1 MNANLSPLDEPDLTS
16 RRRWQQRVLLVALLA
31 VLAGLTWRKWG
42 DPVVDFGCELYVP
55 WQITQGKHL
64 YRDMVWLGGPLA
76 QYGNALAFA
85 VFGVSLTTLIWVNLV
100 LLALLTELIRGY
112 FARCVSPLAGLVA
125 GLLFLSLFAFGQ
137 YGPLA
142 NYNYLTPY
150 RHEPVRGVLLAVGAL
165 CAATHAWQLR
175 AENGTPAARR
185 MGWWLG
191 LSGLLFGGVCLTKLE
206 ITLAAGLALLAGFV
220 VGMARLGIRGQFL
233 WKLSGWFLGGTLVL
247 PVGFVA
253 YLALHMPL
261 TLALRGALGNLATVL
276 TANPAQ
282 QAFYRQV
289 LGLDTW
295 AQHVTDITTGCGFV
309 SLAGL
314 VVLAGERWLPH
325 RWHRA
330 GALVGALSSG
340 WLAYRFVPWERFAKP
355 FPVLLALTAVG
366 LIYAVRQETDC
377 DRLGRRWLPLL
388 MWNLLALVLI
398 GRLGLAARLYHYG
411 FVLAFPAFL
420 LLALMVLFVLPAV
433 LRGQPSGTGRLTSGV
448 AAGFLLVCVTA
459 HLQFAFYHYEKKTQP
474 VGLGGDHLL
483 AYGPRWTRVGRVLA
497 ETIAGLDQSLP
508 PEATLLVLPEGI
520 TLNYWLRRTCPTSFL
535 VFDPYYLSAGGG
547 EAAVV
552 AELERHPPDVI
563 ALIRTDMREYGV
575 GWFGEDPNYGRQV
588 MVWVLQRYEVAQ
600 VFGKWEDFGVVL
612 FRRRAADPPPVPM
625 MGSPAVSPGQVNHHE
640 SSHKR
645 SCCARAVCRGLSKS

>member
-1 MNANLSPLDEPDLTS
+1 MPHNLSPWNEPEMNS
-16 RRRWQQRVLLVALLA
+16 CRCWQQRAVLAALLA

-64 YRDMVWLGGPLA
+64 YRDMVWLSGPLA

-85 VFGVSLTTLIWVNLV
+85 VFGVSLTTLIWVNLA

-142 NYNYLTPY
+142 NYNYIAPY
-150 RHEPVRGVLLAVGAL
+150 RHEPIRGVLLAIGAL
-165 CAATHAWQLR
+165 HAATHAWSLQ
-175 AENGTPAARR
+175 AENSPRAARR
-185 MGWWLG
+185 VGWWMA

-206 ITLAAGLALLAGFV
+206 IALAAGLALLAGFV
-220 VGMARLGIRGQFL
+220 VGMARLDVRGQAR
-233 WKLSGWFLGGTLVL
+233 WKLPGWFLGGMLVL

-261 TLALRGALGNLATVL
+261 TLALRGALGNLATVVV
-276 TANPAQ
+276 ANPAQ
-282 QAFYRQV
+282 QAFYWHV
-289 LGLDTW
+289 LGLDAW
-295 AQHVTDITTGCGFV
+295 VQHVTDITTGCGIV

-314 VVLAGERWLPH
+314 VVLGGERWLPH
-325 RWHRA
+325 RWQPA
-330 GALVGALSSG
+330 AALVGALLSG

-366 LIYAVRQETDC
+366 LVCAVKWETDR
-377 DRLGRRWLPLL
+377 DRLCRRWLPLL
-388 MWNLLALVLI
+388 MWNLLALVMI
-398 GRLGLAARLYHYG
+398 GRLGLAARLHHYG

-420 LLALMVLFVLPAV
+420 FLATMALFVLPAL
-433 LRGQPSGTGRLTSGV
+433 LRGQQAGTGWLTSGV
-448 AAGFLLVCVTA
+448 AAGVLLACVTA
-459 HLQFAFYHYEKKTQP
+459 HLQLAFDHYGKKTQP
-474 VGLGGDHLL
+474 VGSGGDRLL
-483 AYGPRWTRVGRVLA
+483 TYGPRWTPVGQVLA
-497 ETIAGLDQSLP
+497 ETTAGLGQLLP
-508 PEATLLVLPEGI
+508 PEGTLLVLPEGI
-520 TLNYWLRRTCPTSFL
+520 ALNYWLRRTCPTSL
-535 VFDPYYLSAGGG
+535 LAFDPYYLAAGGG

-563 ALIRTDMREYGV
+563 ALTRRDMREYGV

-588 MVWVLQRYEVAQ
+588 MVWVLRRYEVAQ
-600 VFGKWEDFGVVL
+600 VFGEWEDFGVVL
-612 FRRRAADPPPVPM
+612 FRRRAADLPPVP
-625 MGSPAVSPGQVNHHE
+625 
-640 SSHKR
+640 
-645 SCCARAVCRGLSKS
+645 

>member
-1 MNANLSPLDEPDLTS
+1 MNFTLSPLDEPDMTS
-16 RRRWQQRVLLVALLA
+16 RRVWQQRAVLAVLLG

-100 LLALLTELIRGY
+100 LLAVLTELIRGY

-142 NYNYLTPY
+142 NYNYITPY

-165 CAATHAWQLR
+165 YAATHAWQLW
-175 AENGTPAARR
+175 AETGPHAARR
-185 MGWWLG
+185 VGWWLG

-206 ITLAAGLALLAGFV
+206 IALAAGLALFAGFAV
-220 VGMARLGIRGQFL
+220 SVARLGVRGQTL
-233 WKLSGWFLGGTLVL
+233 WKLPGWFLGGTLVL
-247 PVGFVA
+247 PVGFVT
-253 YLALHMPL
+253 YLAWHMPL
-261 TLALRGALGNLATVL
+261 PLALRGALGNLATVVV
-276 TANPAQ
+276 ANPAQ

-289 LGLDTW
+289 LGLDAW
-295 AQHVTDITTGCGFV
+295 ARHVTDITTGCGIV

-314 VVLAGERWLPH
+314 MVLGGERWLPH
-325 RWHRA
+325 QWHRA
-330 GALVGALSSG
+330 AALGGILLSG
-340 WLAYRFVPWERFAKP
+340 WLAYCFVPWERFAKP

-366 LIYAVRQETDC
+366 VIYAVRQETDR
-377 DRLGRRWLPLL
+377 DRLCRHWLPLL

-411 FVLAFPAFL
+411 FVLTFPAFL
-420 LLALMVLFVLPAV
+420 FLASMVLFVLPA
-433 LRGQPSGTGRLTSGV
+433 LLHRQQAGTGRLTSGV
-448 AAGFLLVCVTA
+448 AVGFLLACVTA
-459 HLQFAFYHYEKKTQP
+459 HLQFAFYHYGKKTQP
-474 VGLGGDHLL
+474 VGSGGDHLL

-497 ETIAGLDQSLP
+497 ETTASLVQSLP

-520 TLNYWLRRTCPTSFL
+520 TLNYWLRRTCPTSL
-535 VFDPYYLSAGGG
+535 LAFDPYYLAAGGG

-563 ALIRTDMREYGV
+563 ALIRSDMREYGV

-588 MVWVLQRYEVAQ
+588 MVWVLERYEVAQ

-612 FRRRAADPPPVPM
+612 FRRRAADPLPVP
-625 MGSPAVSPGQVNHHE
+625 
-640 SSHKR
+640 
-645 SCCARAVCRGLSKS
+645 

>member
-1 MNANLSPLDEPDLTS
+1 MNFNLSPLDEPDMTS
-16 RRRWQQRVLLVALLA
+16 RRVWQQRAVLAVLLG

-112 FARCVSPLAGLVA
+112 FARCVSPLAGLLA

-142 NYNYLTPY
+142 NYNYMAPY
-150 RHEPVRGVLLAVGAL
+150 RHEPIRGVLLAIGAL
-165 CAATHAWQLR
+165 YAATHAWQLW
-175 AENGTPAARR
+175 AEQGLPAARR
-185 MGWWLG
+185 RGRRMGRWLG

-206 ITLAAGLALLAGFV
+206 IALAAGLALFAGFA
-220 VGMARLGIRGQFL
+220 VGVARLGIRGQFL

-247 PVGFVA
+247 PVGFVG

-261 TLALRGALGNLATVL
+261 TLALRGALGNLATVVV
-276 TANPAQ
+276 ANPAQ
-282 QAFYRQV
+282 QAFYRQG
-289 LGLDTW
+289 LGLDAW
-295 AQHVTDITTGCGFV
+295 AQHVTDITTGCGIV

-314 VVLAGERWLPH
+314 VVLGGERWLAH
-325 RWHRA
+325 RWHPA
-330 GALVGALSSG
+330 AALGGALLSG
-340 WLAYRFVPWERFAKP
+340 GLAYRFVPWERFAKP

-366 LIYAVRQETDC
+366 LVCAVKWETDR

-398 GRLGLAARLYHYG
+398 GRLGLAARLHHYG

-420 LLALMVLFVLPAV
+420 FLATMALFVLPAL
-433 LRGQPSGTGRLTSGV
+433 LRGQQAGTGWLTSGV
-448 AAGFLLVCVTA
+448 AAGVLLACVTA
-459 HLQFAFYHYEKKTQP
+459 HLQLAFDHYGKKTQP
-474 VGLGGDHLL
+474 VGSGGDRLL
-483 AYGPRWTRVGRVLA
+483 TYGPRWTPVGQVLA
-497 ETIAGLDQSLP
+497 ETTASLSQSLP

-520 TLNYWLRRTCPTSFL
+520 ALNYWLRRTCPTSL
-535 VFDPYYLSAGGG
+535 LAFDPYYLAAGGG

-563 ALIRTDMREYGV
+563 ALTRRDMQGYGV

-588 MVWVLQRYEVAQ
+588 MVWVLRRYEVAQ
-600 VFGKWEDFGVVL
+600 VFGEWEDFGVVL
-612 FRRRAADPPPVPM
+612 FRRRAADLPPVP
-625 MGSPAVSPGQVNHHE
+625 
-640 SSHKR
+640 
-645 SCCARAVCRGLSKS
+645 

>member
-1 MNANLSPLDEPDLTS
+1 MHFNLSPLDEPDMTS
-16 RRRWQQRVLLVALLA
+16 HRVWQQRAVLAVLLG

-85 VFGVSLTTLIWVNLV
+85 VFGVSLTTLIWVNLA
-100 LLALLTELIRGY
+100 LLALLMELIRGY

-142 NYNYLTPY
+142 NYNYMAPY

-165 CAATHAWQLR
+165 YAATHAWQLW
-175 AENGTPAARR
+175 ADQGPPAARR
-185 MGWWLG
+185 VGWWLG

-206 ITLAAGLALLAGFV
+206 IALAAGLALFAGFA
-220 VGMARLGIRGQFL
+220 VGLARLGVRGQTL
-233 WKLSGWFLGGTLVL
+233 WKLPGWFLGGTLML

-261 TLALRGALGNLATVL
+261 TLALRGALGNLATVVV
-276 TANPAQ
+276 ANPAQ

-289 LGLDTW
+289 LGLDAW
-295 AQHVTDITTGCGFV
+295 AQHVTDITTGCGIAG
-309 SLAGL
+309 LAGL
-314 VVLAGERWLPH
+314 VVLGGERWLPH
-325 RWHRA
+325 RWHPA
-330 GALVGALSSG
+330 AALGGILLSG
-340 WLAYRFVPWERFAKP
+340 WLAYCFVPWERFAKP
-355 FPVLLALTAVG
+355 FPVFLVLTAVG
-366 LIYAVRQETDC
+366 LVCAVKWETDR
-377 DRLGRRWLPLL
+377 DRLCRRWLPLL

-398 GRLGLAARLYHYG
+398 GRLGLAARLHHYG
-411 FVLAFPAFL
+411 FVLTFPAFL
-420 LLALMVLFVLPAV
+420 FLASMALFVLPAL

-448 AAGFLLVCVTA
+448 AAGFLLACVTA
-459 HLQFAFYHYEKKTQP
+459 HLQLAFDHYGKKTQP
-474 VGLGGDHLL
+474 VGMSGDRLL
-483 AYGPRWTRVGRVLA
+483 TYGPRWTPVGQVLA
-497 ETIAGLDQSLP
+497 ETTASLGQSLP

-520 TLNYWLRRTCPTSFL
+520 ALNYWLRRTCPTSL
-535 VFDPYYLSAGGG
+535 LAFDPYYLAAGGG
-547 EAAVV
+547 ETAVV

-563 ALIRTDMREYGV
+563 ALTRRDMREYGV

-588 MVWVLQRYEVAQ
+588 MVWVLERYEVAQ
-600 VFGKWEDFGVVL
+600 VFGEWEDFGVVL
-612 FRRRAADPPPVPM
+612 FRRRAAAPSPVP
-625 MGSPAVSPGQVNHHE
+625 
-640 SSHKR
+640 
-645 SCCARAVCRGLSKS
+645 